1 MKHRERES
9 LREREESVSERDRD
23 RLREESV
30 SERERERQR
39 EERER
44 ERDESGLRRRSNSG
58 NLDPSGERKD
68 EGEGEVLFVRVYE
81 RERESVCARARTR
94 YTNTT
99 GTTHALIKVGSSDL
113 SRSTV
118 SLTATGKSHSHDSV
132 HKPECVRKKPKA
144 DLNCRPSAY
153 QHNTLPLGQTGSQ
166 KNVGDVDVIVYE
178 AENGNKGQPA
188 TGFELQLIR
197 VLTNQGPY
205 YR

>member
-30 SERERERQR
+30 S
-39 EERER
+39 ERER

-81 RERESVCARARTR
+81 RERESVCVCARARTR